1 MMEVG
6 FFFWPYTLDLCERLA
21 ERADRY
27 GYAMI
32 GIADTPGNAMDPW
45 VSAAMVAR
53 ASQRTRVALC
63 VTNLLSRHPAVTAA
77 AIASL
82 DHVSNGR
89 AVLGIGAGHSGTR
102 NVGLPKSRANE
113 LAEGVTFIKT
123 LLRGSAASFG
133 TATAHLPWIKRAPP
147 VFLAASHP
155 KPLQAAGETADGAF
169 ANFGLA
175 AENIR
180 NFEAHITAGA
190 KAAGRAGDEIEIWQ
204 IAALDCNE
212 DRNAARAKVG
222 AMLAFLAGY
231 VIGDKQLETRG
242 VPEPLRGPL
251 LELRRRYSTR
261 PGEADIKLVQELGL
275 FDYLSRR
282 LSICGNPDDCLAQA
296 LAAKAAGAKRL
307 MLTVSLASDPVRTIE
322 LFGEHVL
329 PKLPA
334 LRAL

>member
-1 MMEVG
+1 MQVG
-6 FFFWPYTLDLCERLA
+6 FFFWPYTLELCERLA

-45 VSAAMVAR
+45 VSAAVVAR
-53 ASQRTRVALC
+53 ASGHARLALC
-63 VTNLLSRHPAVTAA
+63 VTNLLTRHPAVSAA

-82 DHVSNGR
+82 DHISGGR

-102 NVGLPKSRANE
+102 NVGLPRSNARE

-123 LLRGSAASFG
+123 LLRGEPASLG
-133 TATAHLPWIKRAPP
+133 AATAHLPWIKRAPP

-155 KPLQAAGETADGAF
+155 RPLAAAGRTADGVF
-169 ANFGLA
+169 ANYGLGA
-175 AENIR
+175 DNISDSEALIAE
-180 NFEAHITAGA
+180 GA
-190 KAAGRAGDEIEIWQ
+190 RAAGRAADEIEIWQ
-204 IAALDCNE
+204 IAALDCSE
-212 DRNAARAKVG
+212 DRNVARGKIG

-231 VIGDKQLETRG
+231 VIGDKKLETRG
-242 VPEPLRGPL
+242 VPEPLRAPL

-261 PGEADIKLVQELGL
+261 PGEADIRLVEELGL

-282 LSICGNPDDCLAQA
+282 LSICGDPDDCLAQA
-296 LAAKAAGAKRL
+296 LAAKAAGARRL
-307 MLTVSLASDPVRTIE
+307 MLTVSLAADPVRTVE

-329 PKLPA
+329 PKL
-334 LRAL
+334 